1 MPRYPNDGY
10 IQVWWADVANKDFV
24 AQSELNAAIELACH
38 LTKDGLKT
46 GFTENSV
53 DDAALCESYDATLP
67 GSYSTSVELTL
78 KRRNTDDGDTD
89 IAWNLF
95 DTRGET
101 GTLVVRRGVLA
112 DVNPTAG
119 QAVESYPGTV
129 GIRRPADVATN
140 EQAKFML
147 TIFGSEAPSLDAI
160 IVAS

>member
-10 IQVWWADVANKDFV
+10 IQAWWADVANKDFP
-24 AQSELNAAIELACH
+24 AQSELNAGVELACH

-53 DDAALCESYDATLP
+53 DDGALCESYDATLP
-67 GSYSTSVELTL
+67 GSYSTAVELTL
-78 KRRNTDDGDTD
+78 KRRNTSDGDTD

-95 DTRGET
+95 STRGET

-112 DVNPTAG
+112 DTVATAG
-119 QAVESYPGTV
+119 QNVESYPGSL

-140 EQAKFML
+140 EQAKFMI
-147 TIFGSEAPSLDAI
+147 TIFGSEAPSLDAVV
-160 IVAS
+160 VAS